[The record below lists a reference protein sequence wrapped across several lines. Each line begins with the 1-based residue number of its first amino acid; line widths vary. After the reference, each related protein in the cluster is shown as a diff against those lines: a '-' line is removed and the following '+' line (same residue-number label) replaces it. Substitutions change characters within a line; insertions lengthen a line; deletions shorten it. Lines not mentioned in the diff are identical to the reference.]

1 MENFF
6 ATLLPHLHSYAHS
19 YSFSAMKS
27 TMCLALLAGAA
38 EAASPNMLVNTLLV
52 HDCKG

>member
-1 MENFF
+1 
-6 ATLLPHLHSYAHS
+6 
-19 YSFSAMKS
+19 MKS
-27 TMCLALLAGAA
+27 TICLALLAGAA